1 MADIKRT
8 QDDATGQLFDELDRV
23 RAGMLGI
30 RGADDHMQ
38 PMSHFADRDARALY
52 FITASDTD
60 LVKAIGNGADARFAL
75 TGKDHDFYAGLQGP
89 IRVSNDSAKLDEL
102 WSNVA
107 AAWFEGGRDDPR
119 VTLLEMPI
127 AEAAVWSSTGNP
139 VSFAWEIAR
148 SNMNEEHTPD
158 VGVHKVI
165 DFRRAA

>member
-1 MADIKRT
+1 MADTKRT

-23 RAGMLGI
+23 RAGMLGV

-38 PMSHFADRDARALY
+38 PMSHFLDRDARTLY
-52 FITASDTD
+52 FITSSDTD
-60 LVKAIGNGADARFAL
+60 LVKEIGTAADARFCL
-75 TGKDHDFYAGLQGP
+75 IGKDHDFHACLTGP
-89 IRVSNDSAKLDEL
+89 LAVSNDKAKLDEL
-102 WSNVA
+102 WSSVA